1 MFPVFNTRY
10 ALRKVDELIYLMDPY
25 SGDYYEVDEAQL
37 MAFRLSDGTN
47 DICSIARKISMPEN
61 EVEDFFKEQNDDGFV
76 SINKCKLDNPINIKY
91 VESHAP
97 HISDVLIEITGRCNL
112 VCKHCFNSKLNC
124 VEFEKQTM
132 SLTQIKTLINEL
144 DLLNVRRI
152 QISGGEP
159 LTRND
164 IWEIIDAID
173 EHKIFLDVISTNA
186 TLITPEMA
194 KRFGER
200 FGEYGALY
208 ISLDG
213 ITKEAYEGLRGANT
227 FPVIMRS
234 FDLLEQY
241 GCRIFVNT
249 MAYKGNISEL
259 ENMYEWLKSKKNIIG
274 WRVGLPKVLGRYEE
288 YHSHLEVEFE
298 EVIKVFCNIL
308 KKWFTERPSLRLE
321 LSDFFRTDALE
332 VGYET
337 HALSDHPCKYAL
349 TNASIKPN
357 GNVVYCASMEM
368 YPPASFGNAVESGLN
383 NVWYGKKHMDYR
395 GLKIADLKT
404 CSECRYLKLCGGG
417 CRSNALLSYEDFL
430 APDPRACVAMKS
442 LEDYIIPLMPSE
454 NQKQILELIDR
465 DKEFALPTGYKK
477 FI

>member
-1 MFPVFNTRY
+1 
-10 ALRKVDELIYLMDPY
+10 
-25 SGDYYEVDEAQL
+25 
-37 MAFRLSDGTN
+37 
-47 DICSIARKISMPEN
+47 
-61 EVEDFFKEQNDDGFV
+61 
-76 SINKCKLDNPINIKY
+76 
-91 VESHAP
+91 
-97 HISDVLIEITGRCNL
+97 
-112 VCKHCFNSKLNC
+112 
-124 VEFEKQTM
+124 
-132 SLTQIKTLINEL
+132 
-144 DLLNVRRI
+144 
-152 QISGGEP
+152 
-159 LTRND
+159 
-164 IWEIIDAID
+164 
-173 EHKIFLDVISTNA
+173 
-186 TLITPEMA
+186 
-194 KRFGER
+194 
-200 FGEYGALY
+200 
-208 ISLDG
+208 
-213 ITKEAYEGLRGANT
+213 
-227 FPVIMRS
+227 
-234 FDLLEQY
+234 
-241 GCRIFVNT
+241 

-395 GLKIADLKT
+395 RLKIADLKT